1 MASAADSGQP
11 ADYLTRQILLSVFTW
26 MACDS
31 RRSESLY
38 SSKHR
43 WRHRRESGKS
53 KGGGGTE
60 SRPIPKQAFA
70 GSNPVTRSISQK
82 KAHPASDRRPDALKV
97 TYPLSKDSSAHASPI
112 HVSASVK
119 PTLVCVTAATIVTP
133 RRESHY
139 SESSLSSALQRSIC
153 HMQPPAASIFVQ
165 GRRIMREGHFIRE
178 LPRPHLA

>member
-1 MASAADSGQP
+1 M
-11 ADYLTRQILLSVFTW
+11 
-26 MACDS
+26 S
-31 RRSESLY
+31 REPIRSESHY
-38 SSKHR
+38 SSNHR
-43 WRHRRESGKS
+43 WRHRGESGKS
-53 KGGGGTE
+53 KGCGCGE

-70 GSNPVTRSISQK
+70 GSNPVTRSRSQNQ
-82 KAHPASDRRPDALKV
+82 AQLASDRRPVALKV

-133 RRESHY
+133 QRESHY

-165 GRRIMREGHFIRE
+165 GRRIMREGHFIQE